1 MPVID
6 IGFSPC
12 PNDTFIFDALV
23 NHKIDTKGYDFKLH
37 LEDVQTLN
45 EWALQGKLPY
55 SKISYGVWPK
65 LKNQYQLLESGG
77 ALGKGVGPLLIYKA
91 DPSNLSGKPDEKT
104 MRVAIPGMDTTAHL
118 LFSLAFPDIT
128 NKVFLVFNFEFL
140 VEKKSP
146 LVLPPSFGELPEPG
160 KEPKNN
166 ILSDKKDTS
175 DIEDIINQSSS
186 KSTSKRSEDVKNSIE
201 ETIIKKIN
209 ESKANLT
216 DTKEINL
223 DKTIEEENEKPKEK
237 GFFKRL
243 KNKFN
248 KSDN

>member
-1 MPVID
+1 MKKT
-6 IGFSPC
+6 S
-12 PNDTFIFDALV
+12 
-23 NHKIDTKGYDFKLH
+23 
-37 LEDVQTLN
+37 
-45 EWALQGKLPY
+45 
-55 SKISYGVWPK
+55 
-65 LKNQYQLLESGG
+65 
-77 ALGKGVGPLLIYKA
+77 PLLSSFLI
-91 DPSNLSGKPDEKT
+91 
-104 MRVAIPGMDTTAHL
+104 L
-118 LFSLAFPDIT
+118 LFLNSCGTVAEGLGGTKKKGSD
-128 NKVFLVFNFEFL
+128 EFL

-186 KSTSKRSEDVKNSIE
+186 KSTSKRSDDAKNSIE

-243 KNKFN
+243 KNKFKN
-248 KSDN
+248 LEH